1 MQELE
6 ASVHSA
12 NRKEDDTHGP
22 QRARGTEA
30 EEAGEA
36 AENAGNG
43 SLIVSCWDF
52 VFYSERHG
60 RPRRFW
66 SEESHDLTTMFFT
79 C

>member
-6 ASVHSA
+6 ALVHSA
-12 NRKEDDTHGP
+12 SGKGDNARGP

-36 AENAGNG
+36 AEDAGSGN
-43 SLIVSCWDF
+43 LIVSCWEF
-52 VFYSERHG
+52 VCYSERRG

-66 SEESHDLTTMFFT
+66 
-79 C
+79 